1 MGIPGPHPTSESAP
15 YAIRTPCRPPAPGP
29 WTPPLPWTHRAR
41 PPELGKP
48 RGRGFPQ
55 RPPPAS
61 SSSSRSTRQDRC
73 PSQAHR
79 RVSRICHYLAIV
91 DSRSPSSVRLAL
103 AQRPLLAIIGQ
114 PARPDRGAGVLRSA
128 PLNIRAAFWYGVVG
142 KGDASAMT
150 VATTRISGRAC
161 SVQEMTLIR
170 EIVQDCSGL
179 SRMELARTVCEL
191 LRWRRPNGRLKARE
205 CCEFLKRLDAGRALV
220 LPDKRRG
227 REVGSVTRVTWAAA
241 GEPGPPLVDRPPHR
255 AFDGSSN
262 SCHAARRNPLA
273 GQRRRAA
280 PGPEDDPPSG
290 TEASAW
296 EFPNESSSL

>member
-1 MGIPGPHPTSESAP
+1 MRKATPSRGSTPGLRVWKRRS
-15 YAIRTPCRPPAPGP
+15 TPNS
-29 WTPPLPWTHRAR
+29 T
-41 PPELGKP
+41 
-48 RGRGFPQ
+48 
-55 RPPPAS
+55 AS
-61 SSSSRSTRQDRC
+61 STVATPSHLDCLGSSQPVCRATRRAALLRRGLSRLFVG
-73 PSQAHR
+73 AL
-79 RVSRICHYLAIV
+79 SR
-91 DSRSPSSVRLAL
+91 RSPSSVRLAL
-103 AQRPLLAIIGQ
+103 AQRPLPAIIGQ

-227 REVGSVTRVTWAAA
+227 REVGSVTRVTWTAA

-262 SCHAARRNPLA
+262 SCHAARRKP
-273 GQRRRAA
+273 
-280 PGPEDDPPSG
+280 PGWPTKKSRTRPRG
-290 TEASAW
+290 
-296 EFPNESSSL
+296 